1 MASPRRSIMTET
13 TNPLTEMTDEGLQ
26 EMLGRALR
34 NTLLLGIVPALIL
47 WAVSGWRN
55 AAMLAVGTLISAA
68 SIWEWQRLAKLIA
81 ARLDKQR
88 TAPGAGLQVLF
99 FVLRL
104 TVFAAAIYVTLRCFQ
119 GSPVALLCGLGLA
132 VSTMA
137 WEGIRLLRN

>member
-1 MASPRRSIMTET
+1 MTET
-13 TNPLTEMTDEGLQ
+13 SNPLMDMTDEGLQ
-26 EMLGRALR
+26 KMLGRALR
-34 NTLLLGIVPALIL
+34 NTLLLGIVPALVL

-81 ARLDKQR
+81 ARLDNKK
-88 TAPGAGLQVLF
+88 TPPGAGVQVLF

-104 TVFAAAIYVTLRCFQ
+104 TVFAGAIYVTLKCFQ
-119 GSPVALLCGLGLA
+119 GSPLALLCGLGLA
-132 VSTMA
+132 VTTMA